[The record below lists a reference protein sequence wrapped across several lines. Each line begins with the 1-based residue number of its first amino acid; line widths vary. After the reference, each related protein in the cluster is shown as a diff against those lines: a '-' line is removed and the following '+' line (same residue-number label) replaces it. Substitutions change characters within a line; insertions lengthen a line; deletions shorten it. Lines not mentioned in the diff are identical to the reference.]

1 LEWNKHW
8 CGEEDGGD
16 VSISAEI
23 LTDALSRQQAARF
36 YKCALQV
43 NPYSYA
49 KYRGWDAGDETLYNK
64 ALVEA
69 CLAEN
74 IDVVGLANHGDT
86 DSSLSLK
93 IAFEE
98 VGITAFP
105 GLEISSTEKIH
116 LVSLFPP
123 DVSPSRLNQVIG
135 ALQGGSFDENKTIP
149 SQKSATEILQIVAKE
164 RGVCFAAHCTSDS
177 GILQLRQNHIWQK
190 DILLAAQIPG
200 SIEKLEAQY
209 KQIILNQTPD
219 YQRSRPIAV
228 INAKDIATPEDIRDR
243 RASCFIKMTEPSI
256 DALRMAF
263 LDADSRIRLADTM
276 NTVQHSRITAMAV
289 EGGRFLDDFKVHFSD
304 NLNTFVG
311 GRGTGKSTI
320 LEALRYALGLEAASQ
335 QARNAHQ
342 GMIKSNLENARIL
355 LRVVSEKHG
364 GNEYTV
370 ERIVGQSP
378 VVYDST
384 GNRSSLLPSDLLP
397 GIEIYGQNEILDIAN
412 APDVFPRIIARFM
425 DAPPTTRKTEILLQL
440 KENRQKSLELI
451 NSLDNAQVELNQLEK
466 LQEQFDTLK
475 QFGIQEKQERIEQL
489 DKEKAHILNRANE
502 DHADIQKRYTDFI
515 WVIDIPFDLQ
525 YLSEEAIKDSPNADA
540 FRVIRGIFEVY
551 QLSVRQAFEP
561 VRAAHNL
568 LNKSLHLANRVWKE
582 VGDAAEEELRQA
594 INKLQADKKAF
605 EAAKSVRQLSQR
617 IAAVQALQRKFTYNQ
632 NELGYLFMMRD
643 SLVKDLDN
651 ARRREIEHLQT
662 TLKRLNKRLEK
673 QVRLGVLEDKNRQVL
688 HTFLKSL
695 HGLGDK
701 TTEWVHNAPR
711 INVPILI
718 EQIRAGVECLLLRYK
733 DYGMTE
739 SIASILVNMG
749 DENILKLQEI
759 TTDYEI
765 TIELN
770 VGTATE
776 PDFKSIHDLSTG
788 QKCTAI
794 LHILLLE
801 NPDPLILDQPEDN
814 LDNAFIAE
822 RIVEQVR
829 KMKTERQF
837 IFATHNANIPVF
849 GDAEWLAVLEATSN
863 RLTYREEYIGSI
875 DKPSVQAAAARILE
889 GGKEA
894 FMHRREKYG
903 Y

>member
-1 LEWNKHW
+1 MSNIF
-8 CGEEDGGD
+8 D
-16 VSISAEI
+16 I
-23 LTDALSRQQAARF
+23 LTQTLEKQQAARF

-49 KYRGWDAGDETLYNK
+49 KYRGWDVGDEIVYNT

-69 CLAEN
+69 CLLAN
-74 IDVVGLANHGDT
+74 IEVVGLANHGDT

-93 IAFEE
+93 KAFEE

-116 LVSLFPP
+116 LVCLFPP
-123 DVSPSRLNQVIG
+123 DVSPSRLNQILG
-135 ALQGGSFDENKTIP
+135 ALQGGSFDENNRTFP
-149 SQKSATEILQIVAKE
+149 SEKSAVEILQIVVKE
-164 RGVCFAAHCTSDS
+164 HGIGFAAHCTHDD
-177 GILQLRQNHIWQK
+177 GVLKLKKQHIWQRD

-200 SIEKLEAQY
+200 SVEKLESQY
-209 KQIILNQTPD
+209 KQIIENKTPD
-219 YQRSRPIAV
+219 YKRKRPIAI
-228 INAKDIATPEDIRDR
+228 INAKDVATPEDISDR

-256 DALRMAF
+256 DALRLAF
-263 LDADSRIRLADTM
+263 LDASSRVQLIDNYSLS
-276 NTVQHSRITAMAV
+276 QHSRITAMAV
-289 EGGRFLDDFKVHFSD
+289 EGGRFLDGLMIHFSD
-304 NLNTFVG
+304 NLNTFIG

-320 LEALRYALGLEAASQ
+320 LESLRYCLGLEAASQ

-342 GMIKSNLENARIL
+342 GAIESNLKNARIL
-355 LRVVSEKHG
+355 LRVISAKHG
-364 GNEYTV
+364 GGEYTI
-370 ERIVGQSP
+370 ERVVGQNP
-378 VVYDST
+378 VVYDSV
-384 GNRSSLLPSDLLP
+384 GNRSSLLPNDLLP

-412 APDVFPRIIARFM
+412 APDVFPRIIERFM

-451 NSLDNAQVELNQLEK
+451 NALNNAQVELNQLAK

-502 DHADIQKRYTDFI
+502 DHADIQKRYTDYI

-525 YLSEEAIKDSPNADA
+525 YLSEEAIKDSPNVDA
-540 FRVIRGIFEVY
+540 FRLIREVFEVY
-551 QLSVRQAFEP
+551 QLSVREAFEP
-561 VRAAHNL
+561 VRTAHNL
-568 LNKSLHLANRVWKE
+568 LNKSMNLANLAWKQLS
-582 VGDAAEEELRQA
+582 DTAEEELRQA
-594 INKLQADKKAF
+594 INKLQADKTAF

-617 IAAVQALQRKFTYNQ
+617 IAAVQALERKFTYNQ
-632 NELGYLFMMRD
+632 NELGYLSMMRN
-643 SLVKDLDN
+643 SLVQDLDN
-651 ARRREIEHLQT
+651 ARRREIEYLQT
-662 TLKRLNKRLEK
+662 TLRRLNKRLEK
-673 QVRLGVLEDKNRQVL
+673 QVRLGVLEDTNRQTL
-688 HTFLKSL
+688 HSFLKSL

-701 TTEWVHNAPR
+701 TTEWVQNVPR
-711 INVPILI
+711 MSVPILI
-718 EQIRAGVECLLLRYK
+718 EQIAAGVECLLLRYK

-739 SIASILVNMG
+739 NIASILVNMG
-749 DENILKLQEI
+749 DENFLKLQEI
-759 TTDYEI
+759 TTEYEI

-770 VGTATE
+770 AGTATE
-776 PDFKSIHDLSTG
+776 SDFKRIQDLSTG

-794 LHILLLE
+794 LHLLLLD

-829 KMKTERQF
+829 EMKTERQF

-849 GDAEWLAVLEATSN
+849 GDAEWLAVLEATN
-863 RLTYREEYIGSI
+863 DRLTLHEDYIGSI
-875 DKPSVQAAAARILE
+875 DKPTVQAAAARILE
-889 GGKEA
+889 GGEQA
-894 FMHRREKYG
+894 FTHRREKYG